1 MIEGLSSLASAFGLS
16 ASAGLNAYIPM
27 LIVAV
32 LGRFT
37 SLVQLEKPWDALTS
51 WWIIGLLMV
60 LLVVET
66 LADKIPVVDSINDV
80 IQTIVRPTAG
90 AVLFAATTQNA
101 IHIHPVLALACG
113 VIMAGSV
120 HVVKA
125 GARPVLTAATGGTA
139 NPLVSTLEDVL
150 AVVTSFIAIIFPYLI
165 VIWVLL
171 LALLIYL
178 IARRYRERTAAK

>member
-1 MIEGLSSLASAFGLS
+1 MIEGLASLASAFGLS

-27 LIVAV
+27 LIVSL

-51 WWIIGLLMV
+51 WWIIGLLAV
-60 LLVVET
+60 LFVIET
-66 LADKIPVVDSINDV
+66 LADKMPAVDSVNDV

-90 AVLFAATTQNA
+90 AVLFAATTQSA
-101 IHIHPVLALACG
+101 IHVHPVLALACG
-113 VIMAGSV
+113 VIIAGSV
-120 HVVKA
+120 HAVKA
-125 GARPVLTAATGGTA
+125 GARPVLTATTGGTA
-139 NPLVSTLEDVL
+139 NPLISTLEDVL
-150 AVVTSFIAIIFPYLI
+150 AIITSFIAIIFPYLI

-178 IARRYRERTAAK
+178 IARRYRERAATG